1 MLLIK
6 IGSDSKPHAKILG
19 WINSIIKKDKGGFK
33 TVRDKGQVDKFEWFK
48 ISKLHD
54 LKTT

>member
-33 TVRDKGQVDKFEWFK
+33 TVRDKCQVDKFEWFK